1 MCGRHSRAPGARE
14 GVQDAGLA
22 AGEYDT
28 SRKLLQ
34 VVAESRGDL
43 DQRPAAAAAW
53 GGRVLVATGWG
64 GPQQLSGAWRGLGEQ
79 PQSPWGPPCR
89 APFPRNFAT
98 QLVLLALGPWAAG
111 HLSNTHWL

>member
-22 AGEYDT
+22 AGEHDT
-28 SRKLLQ
+28 GRKLLQ

-53 GGRVLVATGWG
+53 GGRVHVAAGWG
-64 GPQQLSGAWRGLGEQ
+64 GPQQLSGARRGLGEQ
-79 PQSPWGPPCR
+79 TPSPQGPPCR
-89 APFPRNFAT
+89 APFPRNFAI
-98 QLVLLALGPWAAG
+98 QLALPALGPWAAG
-111 HLSNTHWL
+111 RLSDTRWL